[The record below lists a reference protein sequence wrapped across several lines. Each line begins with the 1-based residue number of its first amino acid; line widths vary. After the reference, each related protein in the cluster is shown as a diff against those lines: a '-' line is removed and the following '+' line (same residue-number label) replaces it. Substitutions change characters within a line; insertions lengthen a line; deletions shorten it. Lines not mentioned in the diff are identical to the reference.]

1 MTSRERDIGRHYP
14 SGSAKR
20 KAKEEQLR
28 KEQVT
33 VSKIPKL
40 TTFFQKQPSD
50 TPEPS
55 GGLPHPK
62 TSAVEL
68 LLEENS
74 ISNEAEVNKPLE
86 YDKDDP
92 PESGNLEETE
102 TVIQGKIEEA
112 ETTVSKDVDLENDN
126 NFSTD
131 LGEWPSK
138 LNESTKEYWIAK
150 GNQEC
155 QNLNCDFTSS
165 KRHYESENKTRF
177 CQKSYFTR
185 VHKLTNIKQE
195 RSWLCYS
202 PSQGRLFCF
211 PCKIMSP
218 EFPSKFAEE
227 GFDDW
232 KNANVGLVRHE
243 ESTLHRNAVV
253 TLLARKKKGE
263 RVDSALVN
271 QMETEQQY
279 WRTVLERVV
288 EVIKFL
294 AERGLP
300 FRGSDETVG
309 SPQNGNYLGLL
320 ELLAKFDPFLAQHI
334 NAHGNKGKGHTS
346 YLSKDVCEEFISL
359 IGASMLDDIISEIK
373 KCKYYSVSLDS
384 TPDSAN
390 IDQLTLIV
398 RYVLP
403 SGPVERFIKFIE
415 MEGHSSAQLAD
426 SLLDFLKEMGVD
438 IKDCRGQSYDNASNM
453 RGLQARIKEKSQFA
467 EYVPCFAHS
476 LNLVGKCA
484 AECCPEAARFFTFVE
499 NIYTF
504 FSASTHRWGLLTNAL
519 SNCESRLPVP
529 KRMSDTRWSAR
540 ADASSALHK
549 SYSVILNVLENIAED
564 TDVKAECRQQANGLL
579 LTMKKLETGI
589 MVVLWDQILQRF
601 QMTSAALQS
610 SDQDLNSA
618 CALYESLYGYVEALR
633 PTFTDIEDKAKVL
646 TDCYQYHEE
655 VSRQKRQ
662 NRKYDHFHGVNSDDS
677 SIELRISVVVLLLL
691 LSLYAVMQFHGLHTL
706 L

>member
-1 MTSRERDIGRHYP
+1 M
-14 SGSAKR
+14 
-20 KAKEEQLR
+20 
-28 KEQVT
+28 
-33 VSKIPKL
+33 
-40 TTFFQKQPSD
+40 
-50 TPEPS
+50 
-55 GGLPHPK
+55 
-62 TSAVEL
+62 
-68 LLEENS
+68 
-74 ISNEAEVNKPLE
+74 
-86 YDKDDP
+86 
-92 PESGNLEETE
+92 
-102 TVIQGKIEEA
+102 
-112 ETTVSKDVDLENDN
+112 
-126 NFSTD
+126 
-131 LGEWPSK
+131 
-138 LNESTKEYWIAK
+138 
-150 GNQEC
+150 
-155 QNLNCDFTSS
+155 
-165 KRHYESENKTRF
+165 
-177 CQKSYFTR
+177 
-185 VHKLTNIKQE
+185 
-195 RSWLCYS
+195 
-202 PSQGRLFCF
+202 
-211 PCKIMSP
+211 
-218 EFPSKFAEE
+218 
-227 GFDDW
+227 
-232 KNANVGLVRHE
+232 
-243 ESTLHRNAVV
+243 
-253 TLLARKKKGE
+253 
-263 RVDSALVN
+263 
-271 QMETEQQY
+271 
-279 WRTVLERVV
+279 
-288 EVIKFL
+288 
-294 AERGLP
+294 
-300 FRGSDETVG
+300 
-309 SPQNGNYLGLL
+309 
-320 ELLAKFDPFLAQHI
+320 
-334 NAHGNKGKGHTS
+334 
-346 YLSKDVCEEFISL
+346 CEEFISL

-415 MEGHSSAQLAD
+415 MEGHSSAQLTD

-453 RGLQARIKEKSQFA
+453 SGKYRGLQSRIKEKSQFA

-484 AECCPEAARFFTFVE
+484 AECCPEAARLFTFVE

-540 ADASSALHK
+540 ADATSALHK

-677 SIELRISVVVLLLL
+677 SIESMQPSDKFRIGTFLVIVDRLLTALSKRQTAYMKLKDIFGFLRHLPTLTAEEIRAGASKLIEAYPEDVENEAEEELIQFSELLKTDSIADIVSESQQNIYELR
-691 LSLYAVMQFHGLHTL
+691 LYRLIVHNSFCLMFS
-706 L
+706 